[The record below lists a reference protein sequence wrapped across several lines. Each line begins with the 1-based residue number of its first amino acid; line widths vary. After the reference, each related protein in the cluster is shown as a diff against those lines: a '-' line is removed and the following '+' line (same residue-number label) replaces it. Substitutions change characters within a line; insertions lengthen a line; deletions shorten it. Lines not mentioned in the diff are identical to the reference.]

1 MFKKPYIILLMTLEL
16 HIDHIFL
23 GKEMILTTIF
33 RLKPYWNNRFFDRKL
48 AQPVSQK
55 EEYKNL
61 QFLFESNYTQPH
73 LL

>member
-55 EEYKNL
+55 EE
-61 QFLFESNYTQPH
+61 
-73 LL
+73 